1 MQGMNA
7 RLARLLSLS
16 LLVVAAALPALAA
29 TTYTYG
35 TQSGS
40 NFDFVGT
47 QETVQT
53 ADDESAPLF
62 EAPTVI
68 GNQLVFSPDS
78 FLADSSGGVGGID
91 ETHSTLETTITSTAP
106 GAYIQQILISEG
118 GDIILGAFP
127 PTAGTDATGGMATM
141 SGTVQILAALNTS
154 VIGNIVTF
162 GGGDFDTIFTG
173 EGGGVNFIYRGLDT
187 APLPRIGST
196 GWTGSVDIDLDALF
210 PGAGITSA
218 ILKFNNYLAANSEA
232 GTSALIQKKAVDG
245 PKVTVIPEPG
255 TAALVL
261 CGLLGMAA
269 RRSRAR
275 RD

>member
-1 MQGMNA
+1 MIA
-7 RLARLLSLS
+7 RLTQLLSLS
-16 LLVVAAALPALAA
+16 FLMVGVALPALAA

-35 TQSGS
+35 NQSGA

-62 EAPTVI
+62 EAPIVI
-68 GNQLVFSPDS
+68 GDQLVFSPDS
-78 FLADSSGGVGGID
+78 FLADSSNNGGID
-91 ETHSTLETTITSTAP
+91 ETHSTLETTITSTDPSAF
-106 GAYIQQILISEG
+106 IESILIEEG

-127 PTAGTDATGGMATM
+127 PTGGTDATGGFATL
-141 SGTVQILAALNTS
+141 SGTVLITAALNAS
-154 VIGNIVTF
+154 VIGEIVTF

-173 EGGGVNFIYRGLDT
+173 EGGAVNFIYRGLDT

-196 GWTGSVDIDLDALF
+196 GWTGSVEIDLESLF
-210 PGAGITSA
+210 PCAGITQA
-218 ILKFNNYLAANSEA
+218 VLQLNNYLSANSES
-232 GTSALIQKKAVDG
+232 GTSATIQKKAVDG

-261 CGLLGMAA
+261 CGLLGLAI
-269 RRSRAR
+269 RRSRALR
-275 RD
+275 S